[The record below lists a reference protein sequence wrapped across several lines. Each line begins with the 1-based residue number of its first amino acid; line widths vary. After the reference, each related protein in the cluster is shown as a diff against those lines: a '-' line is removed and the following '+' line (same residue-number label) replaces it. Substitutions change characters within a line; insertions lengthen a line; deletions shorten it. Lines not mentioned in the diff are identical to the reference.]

1 MPDSQAAHEKSITS
15 LLPAMSGANSIYG
28 SGMLEL
34 GQTFSMEQMVID
46 NDIIAMNLKI
56 LEGVPVTD
64 ETLAVDAIKEVGVGN
79 DFLGHMTTME
89 HFEDASNPSVFDR
102 TMLGEWRA
110 NGSKNA
116 VERAHEVVLDIMANH
131 VVKPIPEDRL
141 AAMEAIMKRGDEE
154 FQKKK
159 QQE

>member
-46 NDIIAMNLKI
+46 NDIIAMNYKI

-89 HFEDASNPSVFDR
+89 NFESASNPTVFDR
-102 TMLGEWRA
+102 TMLGEWRS
-110 NGSKNA
+110 NGSMNA
-116 VERAHEVVLDIMANH
+116 VERAHEIVEDIMANH

-141 AAMEAIMKRGDEE
+141 AEMEAIMAKADEDFKKR
-154 FQKKK
+154 KS
-159 QQE
+159 QE

>member
-1 MPDSQAAHEKSITS
+1 MA
-15 LLPAMSGANSIYG
+15 GANSIYG

-46 NDIIAMNLKI
+46 NDIIAMNFKI

-79 DFLGHMTTME
+79 DFLGRMTTME
-89 HFEDASNPSVFDR
+89 NFESASNPTVFDR
-102 TMLGEWRA
+102 TMLGEWRS

-116 VERAHEVVLDIMANH
+116 VERAHEIVEDIMANH

-141 AAMEAIMKRGDEE
+141 AEMEAIMAKADEDFKKR
-154 FQKKK
+154 KS
-159 QQE
+159 QE